1 MSTDPTAA
9 AQRRG
14 LLLGAKLRTL
24 VADRTGTGVPD
35 DAVGPSGVG
44 AGVGLVADGVAWVL
58 LDVDTRR
65 DDGRSLGPALAWA
78 VRQGAQRVVVL
89 GDHDLGVVA
98 RRAAL
103 FDMPIEVRRVDGR
116 ALVEVDSVPVVAE
129 STVPDDHLGFAAV
142 IAAAGATPTSEHGV
156 LGGEVAGLEVCRVV
170 ADAHSGAP
178 RLEVGIGAHDRETFQ
193 MLHGARPTLDA
204 LRDVVDHVAAHR
216 APGAPRHPLNLI
228 AASRLLRARLV
239 ERPGLLGDHEVTDLT
254 PVSPPLARTNLKD
267 ELPCAAMAGDGRTL
281 VVCSSGVDLD
291 VVPFAADAAAMHG
304 ARRCLIA
311 VPARDIVAIQQRL
324 AALVRVPTQF
334 VPIQLSPVAP

>member
-1 MSTDPTAA
+1 MSTDPSAA

-35 DAVGPSGVG
+35 DAVGPTGLGV
-44 AGVGLVADGVAWVL
+44 GVGLVADGVAWVL
-58 LDVDTRR
+58 LDAEPSRN
-65 DDGRSLGPALAWA
+65 DGRGLGPALAWA

-89 GDHDLGVVA
+89 GDHDLAVVA

-103 FDMPIEVRRVDGR
+103 FDMPIEVLQVDGR
-116 ALVEVDSVPVVAE
+116 ELAPAGAAAPPGEVPVVDA
-129 STVPDDHLGFAAV
+129 HLTFRDLV
-142 IAAAGATPTSEHGV
+142 VAAGAEPVVEHGV
-156 LGGEVAGLEVCRVV
+156 LAGEVAGLEVCRAVT
-170 ADAHSGAP
+170 DANTGEA

-204 LRDVVDHVAAHR
+204 LRDVVAHVAAHR
-216 APGAPRHPLNLI
+216 AAGAPRHPLNLI
-228 AASRLLRARLV
+228 AASRLLRARLA
-239 ERPGLLGDHEVTDLT
+239 EHPGLLGDHEVTDLT
-254 PVSPPLARTNLKD
+254 PVSPPMPRTNLKD
-267 ELPCAAMAGDGRTL
+267 ELPCAAMAGDGCTL

-304 ARRCLIA
+304 AHRCLIA

-324 AALVRVPTQF
+324 ATLVRVPTHF
-334 VPIQLSPVAP
+334 LPIQPFPIAP